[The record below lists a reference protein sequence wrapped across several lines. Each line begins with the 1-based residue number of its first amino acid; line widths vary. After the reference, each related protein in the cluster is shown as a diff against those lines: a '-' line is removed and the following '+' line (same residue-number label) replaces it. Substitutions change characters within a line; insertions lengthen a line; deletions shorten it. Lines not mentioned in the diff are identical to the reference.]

1 MEGVCPNWAGSFAAS
16 PEVVVTAPLPP
27 GISIQTVTITGPV
40 YLTDPNAIVAPILAA
55 IAASTATTGAKMTQ
69 LDDKITEIQAAEAG
83 QTADLLRLITD
94 FENAGQLTQ
103 AQSDA
108 LDAVKQHLVDN
119 QAAIDA
125 VDPNAPVA

>member
-1 MEGVCPNWAGSFAAS
+1 M
-16 PEVVVTAPLPP
+16 TAPLPP
-27 GISIQTVTITGPV
+27 GISIDTVTITGPV
-40 YLTDPNAIVAPILAA
+40 NLFNSESITAPILAA
-55 IAASTATTGAKMTQ
+55 IAASTATTGAQMTQ